1 MKKLFCFVFVFFLAF
16 FCFGCNR
23 EESDTDLS
31 TSEAES
37 NKTYISYDD
46 IKFEDLIDPKVYS
59 QDAHYIVYE
68 SMSEKSDSIC
78 YWYKIIDDNK
88 NTVSEGGTEFQ
99 IPEIKEENGIVA
111 IHINSGTLAGYYR
124 YYDSAGNVLS
134 ENYLNVFA
142 LYNKKICYFDVNDKK
157 LVIENPFDKTVY
169 GEIGAD
175 FSSRVFP
182 VYEAEF
188 LSDSEIKFSYYDKDE
203 QEKTTVANFGN

>member
-68 SMSEKSDSIC
+68 SMSEKSDSMC

-99 IPEIKEENGIVA
+99 IPEIKEENGIVT

-124 YYDSAGNVLS
+124 YYDSADNVLS

-203 QEKTTVANFGN
+203 QEKTTVKSF